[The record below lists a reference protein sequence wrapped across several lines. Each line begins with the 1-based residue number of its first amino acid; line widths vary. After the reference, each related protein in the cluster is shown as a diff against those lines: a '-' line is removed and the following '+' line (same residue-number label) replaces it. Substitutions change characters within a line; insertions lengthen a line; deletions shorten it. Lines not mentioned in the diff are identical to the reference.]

1 MKKIFNVF
9 ILALAMSLAFTG
21 CASKKAKESKG
32 PKTYSVD
39 LGSAVSIIK
48 LSDEAEAL
56 DVSGLIPEGAALVA
70 GNNIKVR
77 WTFVADADADAIY
90 VSCGDNSDDYVL
102 IENVKANE
110 AYYRSVV
117 IPLDLDVSGPLFVKL
132 WSSSPVICESTYM
145 VDAK

>member
-1 MKKIFNVF
+1 MKKIIKVF

-48 LSDEAEAL
+48 LNEEGETL
-56 DVSGLIPEGAALVA
+56 NVSGLIPEGAALVA

-77 WTFVADADADAIY
+77 WTFVADADVDCIY
-90 VSCGDNSDDYVL
+90 VSCGDNSEDAIL
-102 IENVKANE
+102 IKDVKANE

-117 IPLDLDVSGPLFVKL
+117 IPLDLDVSGPLMVKV
-132 WSSSPVICESTYM
+132 WSSSEVICESTYM

>member
-1 MKKIFNVF
+1 MKTIFNVL

-21 CASKKAKESKG
+21 CASKKAKDYNG

-48 LSDEAEAL
+48 LSEEGETIN
-56 DVSGLIPEGAALVA
+56 VSGLLPQEAALVE

-77 WTFVADADADAIY
+77 WTFVADTDVDTIY

-102 IENVKANE
+102 INDVKANE

-117 IPLDLDVSGPLFVKL
+117 IPLDLDVSGPLFVKI
-132 WSSSPVICESTYM
+132 WSDGSAICESTYI
-145 VDAK
+145 DAK